1 MQTLPFQFIYDTMR
15 LLVMQNLLQCYF
27 HLQKSLEDVLM
38 VCKTLKM
45 QSFVGQF
52 CIINLMN
59 LCLYSNTK
67 GGFLSGNKAINR
79 IILG

>member
-1 MQTLPFQFIYDTMR
+1 
-15 LLVMQNLLQCYF
+15 MQNLLQCYF

-67 GGFLSGNKAINR
+67 GGFLSGNKAIDR
-79 IILG
+79 LILGWYREKEGDFSCTNKTCC

>member
-1 MQTLPFQFIYDTMR
+1 
-15 LLVMQNLLQCYF
+15 MQNLLQCYF

-67 GGFLSGNKAINR
+67 GGFLSGNKAIDR
-79 IILG
+79 IILR